1 MPEFDLYTRF
11 PKDVLQ
17 PSTPYVYFMS
27 LMGTDMG
34 THIIKSVKPY
44 FSSELSTQLHGGTKS
59 IDDAFSFLDTVITSE
74 YNKERNFLDYLKNK
88 TKGIKNF
95 KIPGNEENWNE
106 FVRDI
111 QDALGAGEKGIE
123 SMENELKR
131 LEHQNERRG
140 TRQNIAKGEG
150 YDQDQV
156 TKLLSYTERMINYM
170 AQRNHDKNSISNK
183 IISLILSKYGH
194 KLFQLNDKG
203 QLIFNRSQLLG
214 LVNTISTT
222 IMHNYIIKTSLN
234 NKKEYLQYNQE
245 FDIKKFEESLESPE
259 IESRIDTII
268 NQASIL
274 PFLTDDMAENFG
286 LIQKQG
292 NETIGKDNVKK
303 LIGTMEAVHHG
314 AQQVEDLGMFFQELY
329 KNYKI
334 PESAFKVIS
343 NSNAFAEVTSAVSAT
358 ARGAFGTFGT
368 GSSGAKPDNILG
380 FLSIDFNELL
390 ALKGE
395 NEHKYNQAIE
405 QLKIIHGE
413 LKKLSY
419 GLKSTNTEKYY
430 KTQQWQWDLSVKK
443 IRNALNELKNTYN
456 LLGNCYIIEDSTK
469 NYISLYG
476 KTINKKLSNSMHG
489 GSLGP
494 NITDQI
500 NKIQHL
506 ADIGG
511 ISFPD
516 AKWLISVAINSGP
529 EMIAKD
535 QKNKLEDYLA
545 TFATILLFDD
555 QINIVKEAYRDMINN
570 FSTYS
575 NVEKIHL
582 FSVNDGYYPLS
593 FVLKLTRDALT
604 KNYNNAKVYI
614 ENSPSGG
621 AEVYIDGYV
630 EEPKEAYRDT
640 KAMNQWSTLRDTA
653 LSETKIHIAFLVGFM
668 GVLNKL
674 FPSIE

>member
-1 MPEFDLYTRF
+1 MPILDLYSRF
-11 PKDVLQ
+11 PKDVLE
-17 PSTPYVYFMS
+17 PSAPYVYFMS
-27 LMGTDMG
+27 LMGTDVG
-34 THIIKSVKPY
+34 TYIIESVKPY

-59 IDDAFSFLDTVITSE
+59 IDDAFSFLDTVIASE

-88 TKGIKNF
+88 TKEIKNF
-95 KIPGNEENWNE
+95 KMPGNEENWNE
-106 FVRDI
+106 FVRNI

-140 TRQNIAKGEG
+140 TRQSLTKSEG

-156 TKLLSYTERMINYM
+156 TKLLSYTERMVNFM
-170 AQRNHDKNSISNK
+170 AQRDHDKNSISNK
-183 IISLILSKYGH
+183 IISLVLSKYGN
-194 KLFQLNDKG
+194 KLFQLNEKG

-222 IMHNYIIKTSLN
+222 VMHNYIIKTSLN
-234 NKKEYLQYNQE
+234 DKKEYLQYNQA

-259 IESRIDTII
+259 IQSRIDTII
-268 NQASIL
+268 DQASVL
-274 PFLTDDMAENFG
+274 PFLADDMAENFG
-286 LIQKQG
+286 LIPKQG
-292 NETIGKDNVKK
+292 GETIGKDNVKK
-303 LIGTMEAVHHG
+303 LINTMDSVHQN
-314 AQQVEDLGMFFQELY
+314 AQQVENLGMFFQELY

-334 PESAFKVIS
+334 PESAFKVVS
-343 NSNAFAEVTSAVSAT
+343 NGNAFAEVTSAVSA
-358 ARGAFGTFGT
+358 AVRGAFGTFST

-380 FLSIDFNELL
+380 FLSIDFDALL

-395 NEHKYNQAIE
+395 NQHKYNEAIE

-419 GLKSTNTEKYY
+419 SMKSTNTEQYY
-430 KTQQWQWDLSVKK
+430 KTQQWRWDAAVKK
-443 IRNALNELKNTYN
+443 IREALDKLKNTYN

-476 KTINKKLSNSMHG
+476 KTINRKLSDSMHG

-506 ADIGG
+506 ADVGG

-516 AKWLISVAINSGP
+516 AKWLISVIINSGP
-529 EMIAKD
+529 EMIAQN

-555 QINIVKEAYRDMINN
+555 QINIAKEAYQKMVSE
-570 FSTYS
+570 FSKYS

-604 KNYNNAKVYI
+604 KNYANAKAYI
-614 ENSPSGG
+614 ENSASGG

-630 EEPKEAYRDT
+630 KEPEEAYRDT
-640 KAMNQWSTLRDTA
+640 KAMNQWGTLRDTA
-653 LSETKIHIAFLVGFM
+653 LSETKIHITFLVGFM
-668 GVLNKL
+668 GILEKL
-674 FPSIE
+674 FPNLE